1 MTTVQTRNSRSTA
14 LATTA
19 ATRATTRRRGDPW
32 ARIILPATAT
42 VVAPGLNAVAWA
54 SLISVLPRPRPQPHM
69 NMFGDIF
76 GGDDMLKAQENFC
89 ERPLLPELVQKVAA
103 SFVLQEKLFSMSGEV
118 CHSL

>member
-1 MTTVQTRNSRSTA
+1 VSTWKRRLKVGSLYPPVPPFRSMR
-14 LATTA
+14 L
-19 ATRATTRRRGDPW
+19 
-32 ARIILPATAT
+32 LPATAS
-42 VVAPGLNAVAWA
+42 VVAPGLNSVAWA

-89 ERPLLPELVQKVAA
+89 ERPLLPELVQKAAA
-103 SFVLQEKLFSMSGEV
+103 SYVLQEKLFSMSGEV